1 VTSFCAIG
9 AVWLAHHAFF
19 SRLRYVDTT
28 LMRVNLAL
36 LLVVA
41 FLPFPTA
48 LMASALD
55 VSRQAERA
63 AVIVYGAT
71 LVAIDLL
78 AWLGARHAAR
88 HDTLLHEP
96 GSVRVPPPAFSGYVV
111 AGAIGVVLLPR
122 IAVFAYLALAL
133 WQITVSRD
141 ERTVR

>member
-36 LLVVA
+36 LLAVA
-41 FLPFPTA
+41 FLPFPTG
-48 LMASALD
+48 LMSSALD
-55 VSRQAERA
+55 VSRPAERA
-63 AVIVYGAT
+63 AVVVYGLT

-88 HDTLLHEP
+88 HETLLHEP
-96 GSVRVPPPAFSGYVV
+96 GSVHVPPPAFSGYVA
-111 AGAIGVVLLPR
+111 AGAVGVLLLPR
-122 IAVFAYLALAL
+122 IAVFGYLALAL
-133 WQITVSRD
+133 WQVAAARD